1 MTTDAMHEVPA
12 PSGTTLPH
20 PLPRAGNH
28 YGIRHAVRSEW
39 TKLRSVRS
47 TAWCLIITVLLTI
60 AIGILTTSVEVA
72 RWHHLSIFDRIEFD
86 PVRLSLTGTL
96 LGQLAIGVLG
106 ILVITAEYGTGSIRS
121 TLAAIPNRPLVAA
134 AKAIVFATVAL
145 VVTEAVAFVAFFI
158 GQAIL
163 SGTAPHAVLG
173 QPGVLRSVMGSGLYL
188 TVLGLLGLGLG
199 LMIRHTAGAIS
210 TFVGLLLILPLI
222 VSALPSSVADK
233 FDKYL
238 PANVGLSMITTNP
251 RPGSDLLDPWAGFG
265 LLCLYAAIIF
275 GLGLVVLV
283 RKDA

>member
-1 MTTDAMHEVPA
+1 VTADAISVPPA
-12 PSGTTLPH
+12 ASPSRPAGP
-20 PLPRAGNH
+20 AGNH
-28 YGIRHAVRSEW
+28 YGIRHVLRSEW

-72 RWHHLSIFDRIEFD
+72 RWHHLSIIDRIEFD

-134 AKAIVFATVAL
+134 AKALVFAAVAL

-158 GQAIL
+158 GQTIL

-222 VSALPSSVADK
+222 VSALPTSVADK

-238 PANVGLSMITTNP
+238 PANIGLSMITTNP
-251 RPGSDLLDPWAGFG
+251 QPGSDLLDPWAGFG
-265 LLCLYAAIIF
+265 LLCLYAAVIF
-275 GLGLVVLV
+275 GLGVVVLV